1 MLRVSPS
8 TAPPEVTAIGDLGR
22 PGGAVPHGHR
32 PDWRSWLCSAICGE
46 SLAISRKT
54 KKLSYL
60 DNVRTFVRVY
70 ELGSMSAAG
79 RDLRISPAVTS
90 SRISQ
95 LEEHLGV
102 RLFQRTTRSLTPTEQ
117 GQSFYR
123 GANEILD
130 AIENAEAQIANITDN
145 PKGSLYVAAPLG
157 VGRRLISPQVPEFL
171 AQYPEVSVR
180 LRLTDR
186 KVDLT
191 TEGLDLAFFL
201 GQPED
206 SNLRIRKIADV
217 ERVLCAAP
225 SYVEARGM
233 PQNGAALVEDRHE
246 CLSLRFPGAT
256 EFQWRLSTPEG
267 GKRFRVSGR
276 YECDDGDVLTDWAL
290 AGHGIAMKP
299 RFEIAE
305 HLASGRLVE
314 VAQETPPEPIQMA
327 CLFTHRRRQDPKTRL
342 FMEFMIDRI
351 SAAFRDPA

>member
-1 MLRVSPS
+1 M
-8 TAPPEVTAIGDLGR
+8 
-22 PGGAVPHGHR
+22 
-32 PDWRSWLCSAICGE
+32 
-46 SLAISRKT
+46 
-54 KKLSYL
+54 SYL
-60 DNVRTFVRVY
+60 DNIRTFVRVY

-123 GANEILD
+123 GATEILE
-130 AIENAEAQIANITDN
+130 AVESAEAQIANITEN
-145 PKGSLYVAAPLG
+145 LRGSLYVAAPLW
-157 VGRRLISPQVPEFL
+157 VGRRLIAPQVPDFL
-171 AQYPEVSVR
+171 SDYPEVSVR

-217 ERVLCAAP
+217 ARVLCAAP
-225 SYVEARGM
+225 AYIARRGK
-233 PQNGAALVEDRHE
+233 PANGTKLVEERHE

-267 GKRFRVSGR
+267 PQRFRVSGR

-290 AGHGIAMKP
+290 AGQGVAMKP
-299 RFEIAE
+299 VFEIAD
-305 HLASGRLVE
+305 HLAAGRLVP
-314 VAQETPPEPIQMA
+314 VAEQTPPEPIQMA

-351 SAAFRDPA
+351 ARAVSGA

>member
-1 MLRVSPS
+1 M
-8 TAPPEVTAIGDLGR
+8 
-22 PGGAVPHGHR
+22 
-32 PDWRSWLCSAICGE
+32 
-46 SLAISRKT
+46 
-54 KKLSYL
+54 SYF
-60 DNVRTFVRVY
+60 DNIRTFVRVY

-117 GQSFYR
+117 GKSFYR
-123 GANEILD
+123 GATEILE
-130 AIENAEAQIANITDN
+130 AVESAEAQIANITEN
-145 PKGSLYVAAPLG
+145 LKGSLFVAAPLG
-157 VGRRLISPQVPEFL
+157 VGRRLIAPLVPDFL
-171 AQYPEVSVR
+171 KEYPEVNVR

-217 ERVLCAAP
+217 ERILCASP
-225 SYVEARGM
+225 DYVECRGM
-233 PQNGAALVEDRHE
+233 PECGNDLVSDGHE
-246 CLSLRFPGAT
+246 CLNLRFPGAT
-256 EFQWRLSTPEG
+256 EFKWMLTTPKG
-267 GKRFRVSGR
+267 PKRFRVTGR
-276 YECDDGDVLTDWAL
+276 YESDDGDVLTDWAL

-299 RFEIAE
+299 VFEISDHLRTGALVPVAE
-305 HLASGRLVE
+305 K
-314 VAQETPPEPIQMA
+314 TPPEPIQMA

-342 FMEFMIDRI
+342 FMEFMIDRV
-351 SAAFRDPA
+351 AATVRAPDKKGCAPQLPR